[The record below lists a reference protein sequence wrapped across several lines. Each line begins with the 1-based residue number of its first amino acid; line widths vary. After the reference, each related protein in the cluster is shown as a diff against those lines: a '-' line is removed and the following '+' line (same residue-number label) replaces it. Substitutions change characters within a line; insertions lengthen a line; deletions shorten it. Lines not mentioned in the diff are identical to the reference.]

1 MSTFFAVTV
10 VCGSPLP
17 LLACISNPIDSFKL
31 LGVHITKD
39 LPWVIHCDYVIK
51 KANRRLYTLRNL
63 KKSGVHPDDV
73 VIVYCWLV
81 RSVLEYGAAAFA
93 NLSNFLANDMENIQK
108 CALSIIYPFT
118 SCKDA
123 LAKTGITS
131 FKQSCENACVNVKK
145 RVSPENPTFSLI
157 QSRIVQS
164 SLAYCQRSNRSF
176 ITLPSDTDFCTNF
189 VQMSVA
195 VLYLPNI
202 FFKLLMRQVPVHGL
216 VALLQ
221 ITLSR
226 SQLLT
231 GHFKQLSKV
240 ILKYLALSCSVSLG
254 GALLRQSEM
263 TFFPGPYRTSRSH
276 LVNL

>member
-1 MSTFFAVTV
+1 
-10 VCGSPLP
+10 
-17 LLACISNPIDSFKL
+17 
-31 LGVHITKD
+31 
-39 LPWVIHCDYVIK
+39 
-51 KANRRLYTLRNL
+51 
-63 KKSGVHPDDV
+63 
-73 VIVYCWLV
+73 
-81 RSVLEYGAAAFA
+81 
-93 NLSNFLANDMENIQK
+93 MENIQK

-157 QSRIVQS
+157 QSRIAQS

-195 VLYLPNI
+195 VMYLPNI

>member
-1 MSTFFAVTV
+1 MMLLLSTVDLSDLYLNMELLLLLISPTTLPMTWRISRSV
-10 VCGSPLP
+10 PSPLSI
-17 LLACISNPIDSFKL
+17 LLLHAKM
-31 LGVHITKD
+31 H
-39 LPWVIHCDYVIK
+39 
-51 KANRRLYTLRNL
+51 
-63 KKSGVHPDDV
+63 
-73 VIVYCWLV
+73 
-81 RSVLEYGAAAFA
+81 
-93 NLSNFLANDMENIQK
+93 
-108 CALSIIYPFT
+108 
-118 SCKDA
+118 A

-164 SLAYCQRSNRSF
+164 SLAYCQHSDRSF

>member
-1 MSTFFAVTV
+1 MSIFFAVTV

-17 LLACISNPIDSFKL
+17 LLACISNPSDSFKL

-39 LPWVIHCDYVIK
+39 PPWVIHCDYVIK

-81 RSVLEYGAAAFA
+81 RSVLEYGAAAFS
-93 NLSNFLANDMENIQK
+93 NLSNYLANDMENIQK

-157 QSRIVQS
+157 QVELFNHLWLAVNVQIDHLSPYHLILIFALILYKCLLLYCTSQIFS
-164 SLAYCQRSNRSF
+164 SSCWW
-176 ITLPSDTDFCTNF
+176 DKC
-189 VQMSVA
+189 
-195 VLYLPNI
+195 LY
-202 FFKLLMRQVPVHGL
+202 MVW
-216 VALLQ
+216 
-221 ITLSR
+221 
-226 SQLLT
+226 
-231 GHFKQLSKV
+231 
-240 ILKYLALSCSVSLG
+240 
-254 GALLRQSEM
+254 
-263 TFFPGPYRTSRSH
+263 
-276 LVNL
+276 

>member
-81 RSVLEYGAAAFA
+81 RSVLEYGAAAFS
-93 NLSNFLANDMENIQK
+93 NLSNYLANDMENIQK

-164 SLAYCQRSNRSF
+164 SLTYCQRSNRSF
-176 ITLPSDTDFCTNF
+176 TTLPSDTDCCTNF
-189 VQMSVA
+189 VQMSVVA

-202 FFKLLMRQVPVHGL
+202 FFKLLMRQVAVHGL
-216 VALLQ
+216 A
-221 ITLSR
+221 
-226 SQLLT
+226 
-231 GHFKQLSKV
+231 
-240 ILKYLALSCSVSLG
+240 
-254 GALLRQSEM
+254 M
-263 TFFPGPYRTSRSH
+263 
-276 LVNL
+276 